1 MIQKG
6 LLFVFFSCYSFYS
19 VAQGQPEGLFLG
31 SKAPDFK
38 TVDQFDRSLHLREF
52 AKKKPVLLLFY
63 RGYWCPHCTRL
74 LTRLQDSL
82 SYFTEK
88 GVTVVAVSPE
98 SKESQLKTLE
108 KTKAGFSLVQDSS
121 LLISQLYD
129 VNYFLSDNQL
139 ARYRSGA
146 IDLMKINYPNP
157 TALPVPSLYVI
168 GKDYTITY
176 RFFDPEH
183 KRKINVAELIPL
195 FQ

>member
-1 MIQKG
+1 
-6 LLFVFFSCYSFYS
+6 
-19 VAQGQPEGLFLG
+19 
-31 SKAPDFK
+31 
-38 TVDQFDRSLHLREF
+38 
-52 AKKKPVLLLFY
+52 
-63 RGYWCPHCTRL
+63 
-74 LTRLQDSL
+74 LQDSL

-88 GVTVVAVSPE
+88 GVTVVAISPE

-108 KTKAGFSLVQDSS
+108 KTKAGFSLVQDSA

-157 TALPVPSLYVI
+157 AALPVPSLYVI

>member
-108 KTKAGFSLVQDSS
+108 KTKAGFSLVQDSA

-129 VNYFLSDNQL
+129 VNYFLSDNQV

>member
-88 GVTVVAVSPE
+88 GVTVVAISPE

>member
-1 MIQKG
+1 MLQKG

-19 VAQGQPEGLFLG
+19 IAQGQPEGLFLG

-38 TVDQFDRSLHLREF
+38 TVDQFERPLHLREL

-108 KTKAGFSLVQDSS
+108 KTKAGFSLVQDSA
-121 LLISQLYD
+121 LLISELYD

-146 IDLMKINYPNP
+146 IDLMKINHPNP
-157 TALPVPSLYVI
+157 AALPVPSLYVI

-183 KRKINVAELIPL
+183 KKKIHVAELIPL

>member
-1 MIQKG
+1 MLQKG

-38 TVDQFDRSLHLREF
+38 TVDQFDRSLHLREL

-108 KTKAGFSLVQDSS
+108 KTKAGFSLAQDSA

-157 TALPVPSLYVI
+157 AALPVPSLYVI

>member
-88 GVTVVAVSPE
+88 GVTVVAISPE

-108 KTKAGFSLVQDSS
+108 KTKAGFSLVQDSA